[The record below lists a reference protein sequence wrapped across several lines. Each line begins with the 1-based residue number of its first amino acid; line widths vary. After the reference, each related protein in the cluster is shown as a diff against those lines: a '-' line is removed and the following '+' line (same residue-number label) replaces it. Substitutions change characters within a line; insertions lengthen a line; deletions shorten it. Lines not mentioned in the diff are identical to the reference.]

1 MAEELLHQVKWQ
13 SSHNDI
19 SVEASMD
26 IKVRPANSKRVVLFV
41 PGVDGSV
48 DGYMNKYINASDHL
62 VNNHDVGIVRISND
76 FISSFH
82 WEDNIKQALKFL
94 EDNAS
99 KYFSSDD
106 LEISVVGHSA
116 GASVTAAIAHKYPA
130 IRQILL
136 INAAKGLNTDQ
147 ILEGLSKFD
156 GKLVVVYGSDDP
168 SNDFISDIKKVKPNS
183 ITHIIDG
190 ADHHFTGE
198 YIRTFEK
205 LPLLLYS

>member
-13 SSHNDI
+13 PTHNNV
-19 SVEASMD
+19 SVDASID
-26 IKVRPANSKRVVLFV
+26 IKIRPANSKRVVLFV

-82 WEDNIKQALKFL
+82 WEDNIKQALNFL

-116 GASVTAAIAHKYPA
+116 GASVIAAVAHRYPA

-136 INAAKGLNTDQ
+136 INAAKGLHTDQ
-147 ILEGLSKFD
+147 ILDGLSKFD
-156 GKLVVVYGSDDP
+156 GNLVVVYGSNDP
-168 SNDFISDIKKVKPNS
+168 SKDFISDIKNVKPNS
-183 ITHIIDG
+183 FTHIVDG

-198 YIRTFEK
+198 HIKTFEQ
-205 LPLLLYS
+205 LPLLLFK